1 MTHYYVTWQPDI
13 VEAGDY
19 FLTHIESNRADLDVV
34 EIMSEVFKLEEVTPL
49 HSFELCSILRVD
61 GTGGPAVVLH

>member
-13 VEAGDY
+13 AVAGDY

-61 GTGGPAVVLH
+61 TKAVVIH